1 MGSWLVTNVG
11 AVCCS
16 VANGGESCKNTASFT
31 MTTDAES
38 SCTSDACCDGEQ
50 TCDQAFFTDVNSMSC
65 RGLNTCQDSVFSLAR
80 NLYCSS
86 TSLVMDSGP
95 GPYSN
100 VCDGSS
106 TSFTFTASGPHC
118 VQCFGDNVCQA
129 ATFTFSEASEVSMH
143 CKGDVDNCK
152 SVKISLQDNSKL
164 ELVCDGSV
172 ACASSSTEINLGGAN
187 SEMLLSCLNGG
198 CSSDMVINTDGGKCK
213 CSSDVDSTCPDDCT
227 CPGTNCQVNVPSVC
241 SRDDPDTACC
251 SDDGPNADQGGHPD
265 CEQCG
270 CGVST
275 TTSTTST
282 GGGGGDPHIDT
293 FDGQHYLLLKQGSF
307 SFWHFSGC
315 LFAKMER
322 TACDSRIWARF
333 LALAY
338 TSPFT
343 MSEDLMLK

>member
-50 TCDQAFFTDVNSMSC
+50 TCDDAIFTGVNSMSC
-65 RGLNTCQDSVFSLAR
+65 RGLYACEASTFSLAR
-80 NLYCSS
+80 NLYCSA
-86 TSLVMDSGP
+86 TSLVMNTDEYGP

-100 VCDGSS
+100 VCDDS
-106 TSFTFTASGPHC
+106 TFTFKEGGDHC
-118 VQCFGDNVCQA
+118 VQCLGDNVCTSSNTFFTFELASQVSMNCVGGVTCNA
-129 ATFTFSEASEVSMH
+129 AT
-143 CKGDVDNCK
+143 
-152 SVKISLQDNSKL
+152 ISLPDSSKL
-164 ELVCDGSV
+164 RLVCDGTDTCKDSIV
-172 ACASSSTEINLGGAN
+172 NLGGGN
-187 SEMLLSCLNGG
+187 SEMLLTCLNGA
-198 CSSDMVINTDGGKCK
+198 CSPMTINRNGGNCQCTTQTCPSDCK
-213 CSSDVDSTCPDDCT
+213 CQVAGCE
-227 CPGTNCQVNVPSVC
+227 VNVPSVC
-241 SRDDPDTACC
+241 SSDDPDTACC
-251 SDDGPNADQGGHPD
+251 SPENPDQGGHPD
-265 CEQCG
+265 CGQCG

-315 LFAKMER
+315 LFAKR
-322 TACDSRIWARF
+322 NGQLVTHGFVHDFSHSPILLHSPCLRI
-333 LALAY
+333 
-338 TSPFT
+338 
-343 MSEDLMLK
+343 